1 MQTRYIPE
9 DRFPMQVSPAVQVI
23 GNYYFNLMLITG
35 KEKPLLFEAGVS
47 GMCGSVDQV
56 INLCIVTHIN
66 SFSINAN
73 YHKINHAQR
82 QLLF

>member
-9 DRFPMQVSPAVQVI
+9 DRFPMQVL

-47 GMCGSVDQV
+47 GIQFIWW
-56 INLCIVTHIN
+56 INTTMPPRPNIKNRMVKV
-66 SFSINAN
+66 S
-73 YHKINHAQR
+73 
-82 QLLF
+82 